1 MKGRLIFVTI
11 LFSLAVILISAGFY
25 FTNQEKPLNEEKHVN
40 EERYLN
46 EESLFNEEKLFI
58 EKGFSAE
65 KGLSSQRVSF
75 EDERSE
81 YIVALNEISRLNI
94 NGNYELANE
103 KIAVLQD
110 KLRTA
115 EVKKSGVNAILVL
128 CGVSVLFFVTA
139 FGYIYFAILRPFEKM
154 KGFAARISAGDFD
167 VPLKYERT
175 NYFGEF
181 TWAFDSMRNE
191 ITKSRASEK
200 EAIENN
206 KTVIATLSHDIK
218 TPIASIRAYA
228 EGLSANM
235 DSSFEKR
242 ERYLSV
248 IIRKCDEVSR
258 LTNDLFLHS
267 VSDLDK
273 LKIVSERVE
282 ICSFVEAA
290 IRSDTVFAERGSLI
304 FRPPGFTAFVNMDKN
319 RFTQVCD
326 NIINNARKYAKT
338 DIDVFFTRE
347 EESVVLHFRDYGS
360 GIPDENMPF
369 VFDKFYRGT
378 NCGGEQGAG
387 LGLYIVKYIIGEMG
401 GTVALQNH
409 ENGLEVKISLPT
421 AYQSQISQSS

>member
-25 FTNQEKPLNEEKHVN
+25 FTNGEKPLNG
-40 EERYLN
+40 ERYLN

>member
-25 FTNQEKPLNEEKHVN
+25 FTNQEKPLNG
-40 EERYLN
+40 ERYLN

-115 EVKKSGVNAILVL
+115 EVQKSGVNAILVL

-139 FGYIYFAILRPFEKM
+139 FGYIYFAILRPFDKM

-290 IRSDTVFAERGSLI
+290 IRSDTVFAERGSLV

-347 EESVVLHFRDYGS
+347 KESVVLHFRDYGG